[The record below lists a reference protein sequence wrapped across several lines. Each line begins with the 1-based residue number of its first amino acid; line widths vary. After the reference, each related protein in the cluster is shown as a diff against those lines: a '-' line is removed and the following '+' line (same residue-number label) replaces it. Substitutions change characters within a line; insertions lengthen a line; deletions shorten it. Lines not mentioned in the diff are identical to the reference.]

1 MPKLQLQP
9 LVYINLFSLIIYRVR
24 FFMVFTIF
32 HGQSSQYGLPFTYS
46 SQNIPV
52 IDVNTVMAGL
62 EHQASLSWSNL
73 SSNPRTAP
81 TRNAKLCTWH
91 NWFRPFHASNP
102 YFLLPVSGKRMK
114 RFLRFRLSCHSLPI
128 ETGRHHRPPIPRS
141 SRLFPHCPL
150 SSVGDE
156 HHLVF
161 ECPTFQPLRQVSHP
175 FQFPNLFNAIVLAQK
190 DRMVVYKFVSDCLDM
205 INT

>member
-1 MPKLQLQP
+1 M
-9 LVYINLFSLIIYRVR
+9 VSLRNVGYR
-24 FFMVFTIF
+24 
-32 HGQSSQYGLPFTYS
+32 LPTQV
-46 SQNIPV
+46 QNIPV

-114 RFLRFRLSCHSLPI
+114 QFLRFRLSCHSPPI

-141 SRLFPHCPL
+141 SRLCPHCPL
-150 SSVGDE
+150 SSVDSEDE
-156 HHLVF
+156 YHLVF
-161 ECPTFQPLRQVSHP
+161 ECPIFQPLRQVSHF
-175 FQFPNLFNAIVLAQK
+175 FQFPNLFNAIVLCPEGS
-190 DRMVVYKFVSDCLDM
+190 YGCLQVCFRLFRHDKHLVLM
-205 INT
+205 F